1 MNLVSAAAGAVQ
13 RSTAKR
19 YLTFYVSWAAL
30 LFVSEVSVRD
40 HQMCSLRDELRAR
53 KSCSLGPFQARQ
65 GDRHPVIAAYFDFQS
80 HARLEIEV
88 KVKFAELAGRCKRD
102 GALAAM
108 EYDGNGIK
116 LTVEPVGIRN
126 LAHQSEITGIGL
138 RFEPEIRREA
148 SGLIDQLPGRKLSDA
163 ADARR
168 HGLKEAVKDE
178 MRGIY
183 NPAKDFLWPEE
194 RFQAAPK
201 FLQEAVARYAGKRVL
216 LEQVSDFWLALL
228 TAEDKYTAAQ
238 TRINF
243 VKSRGYGRGGRTRA

>member
-13 RSTAKR
+13 AAKHSKKMPNILCFMGCPPFCFRSERAR
-19 YLTFYVSWAAL
+19 SSNVL
-30 LFVSEVSVRD
+30 LRE
-40 HQMCSLRDELRAR
+40 ELRAR

-65 GDRHPVIAAYFDFQS
+65 GDRHPVIAAHFDFQS

-116 LTVEPVGIRN
+116 LTVKPVGIRN

-168 HGLKEAVKDE
+168 HRLKEAVKDE

-201 FLQEAVARYAGKRVL
+201 FLQ
-216 LEQVSDFWLALL
+216 
-228 TAEDKYTAAQ
+228 
-238 TRINF
+238 
-243 VKSRGYGRGGRTRA
+243 